1 VSRIR
6 PLRWIVGVCALG
18 FLNISSSA
26 GLQPIPNTGQLSFA
40 DRSSS
45 SWAGYEQSGA
55 GFSKVSATWTQ
66 PAVTCS
72 PGIQAAAIWV
82 GFDGDLSSGT
92 SSTVEQIGSG
102 VACVNSQPIYVAF
115 YEFYP
120 RPSVTLNKRR
130 YPVIPGDVLTAT
142 VTGNGTI
149 FTMDLVNVRHGKRL
163 WRYHVFP
170 TRFRNAS
177 RLSAEWIV
185 EAPTLCTATCAVV
198 PLADIGTVHF
208 SGAVAKTAPPN
219 RAGAKPATDSI
230 SLLQDAIGANPSAL
244 SVDGT
249 SFDVTVSRHP

>member
-1 VSRIR
+1 
-6 PLRWIVGVCALG
+6 
-18 FLNISSSA
+18 
-26 GLQPIPNTGQLSFA
+26 
-40 DRSSS
+40 
-45 SWAGYEQSGA
+45 
-55 GFSKVSATWTQ
+55 
-66 PAVTCS
+66 
-72 PGIQAAAIWV
+72 
-82 GFDGDLSSGT
+82 
-92 SSTVEQIGSG
+92 
-102 VACVNSQPIYVAF
+102 
-115 YEFYP
+115 
-120 RPSVTLNKRR
+120 
-130 YPVIPGDVLTAT
+130 